1 VRRRAFILAWLAAA
15 AARGQQPIGASQAVV
30 FPKIVRGR
38 ALQFPRDHGAH
49 FDYRT
54 EWWYVTGALD
64 APQANIGFQLTFFR
78 VRTGSA
84 EALSSPL
91 APTQILFA
99 HAAVTL
105 PGDGLYH
112 AERAA
117 RHRLGGLTSPSD
129 CDVYIGAWQLQRGAN
144 DTFILKAQDSQFVL
158 DLSLTPTQPLILQGD
173 AGYSRKGAR
182 AEQAS
187 YYVSWPHLRVEGAL
201 TLKGK
206 STPARGTAWFDH
218 EWSSE
223 VLSDADVGWDWLG
236 VNLDNGG
243 ALMLFRIR
251 NAAGETAFAHASM
264 RDANGRTQ
272 TWSGDEVRFQVKRNW
287 RSPRGTSY
295 PVELKVRFGEFQIV
309 TRPTIDDQELV
320 ARRPVPVRYWEGL
333 VKVEGALTGRGYL
346 ELTGYAEKLRL

>member
-1 VRRRAFILAWLAAA
+1 MRRRAFIMAWLAGAT
-15 AARGQQPIGASQAVV
+15 ARGQLSRASQAVV
-30 FPKIVRGR
+30 FPKVVPGR

-64 APQANIGFQLTFFR
+64 APLANIGFQLTFFR

-84 EALSSPL
+84 EALNSPL

-105 PGDGLYH
+105 PGDALYH

-117 RHRLGGLTSPSD
+117 RHRLGALASPND
-129 CDVYIGAWQLQRGAN
+129 CDVHIGAWQLQRGTN
-144 DTFILKAQDSQFVL
+144 NTFSLKAQDSQFAL
-158 DLSLTPTQPLILQGD
+158 DFSLTPTQPLILQGD
-173 AGYSRKGAR
+173 AGYSRKGTR

-187 YYVSWPHLRVEGAL
+187 YYVSWPHLRVEGTL

-206 STPARGTAWFDH
+206 PAPARGKAWFDH

-223 VLSDADVGWDWLG
+223 VLSEADVGWDWLG
-236 VNLDNGG
+236 VNLDDGG

-251 NAAGETAFAHASM
+251 NAAGETAFAHASL
-264 RDANGRTQ
+264 RDTNGRTQ
-272 TWSGDEVRFQVKRNW
+272 TWSGDEVRFQVIRNW

-295 PVELKVRFGEFQIV
+295 PIELEVRFGAFQIRTQPV
-309 TRPTIDDQELV
+309 IDDQELV
-320 ARRPVPVRYWEGL
+320 TRRPVPVRYWEGL
-333 VKVEGALTGRGYL
+333 VKVKGGLTGRGYL